1 MLLLKFSWLTVIKQ
15 TESQTAN
22 PTLTLRERTASKES
36 DPLLGKAVF
45 FKNMTT
51 VISKRTKILN
61 NEAADGE
68 ASLCCLS
75 DSFFGGG
82 GPQSPPIKK
91 QTYALFA
98 DGSPAASPCEKNTRL
113 TNTGSK
119 IRLFL
124 FIILVHFLTCFRN

>member
-45 FKNMTT
+45 FKKKMTT

-68 ASLCCLS
+68 AGLCCLS
-75 DSFFGGG
+75 DSFFLEEEEDLSLH
-82 GPQSPPIKK
+82 P
-91 QTYALFA
+91 
-98 DGSPAASPCEKNTRL
+98 
-113 TNTGSK
+113 
-119 IRLFL
+119 
-124 FIILVHFLTCFRN
+124 

>member
-45 FKNMTT
+45 FKKKKMTT

-68 ASLCCLS
+68 AGLCCLS
-75 DSFFGGG
+75 DSF
-82 GPQSPPIKK
+82 
-91 QTYALFA
+91 LF
-98 DGSPAASPCEKNTRL
+98 
-113 TNTGSK
+113 
-119 IRLFL
+119 FL
-124 FIILVHFLTCFRN
+124 EEEEEDLSLHP